1 MMHNND
7 KHSAVDCAQ
16 AMAQLF
22 DLLDGE
28 LTSDVEAQIQAH
40 VSGCSDCFTQAD
52 FEKRFLAAVH
62 AARVEEGEGVTG
74 AASDKL
80 RARVLDAL
88 RVEGL
93 SEGGGG
99 G

>member
-1 MMHNND
+1 MQNND
-7 KHSAVDCAQ
+7 QSSVDCAQ
-16 AMAQLF
+16 AMDKLF

-28 LTSDVEAQIQAH
+28 LTPDVEAKIHAH
-40 VSGCSDCFTQAD
+40 VSGCSHCFAQAE

-62 AARVEEGEGVTG
+62 SARVAEGQGVTG
-74 AASDKL
+74 AASAQL

-93 SEGGGG
+93 GDGSGA
-99 G
+99 